1 MTFPIA
7 RGHVLVGRHTTYDR
21 RRSHDSTGQDRPG
34 RHSPAGRGER
44 PGVIIGSTDS
54 EALISWYRAA
64 LEPGRPLGGASMIV
78 GPGAIIG
85 FDERDDVADTAAE
98 PGRQMINITVRD
110 VRAAE
115 RHLNTLGVTW
125 VRPVEEVGGGW
136 FFSTI
141 VDPVGNH
148 LQILQGP
155 ETP

>member
-1 MTFPIA
+1 MSAPTSKN
-7 RGHVLVGRHTTYDR
+7 T
-21 RRSHDSTGQDRPG
+21 DSTSNADTITGL
-34 RHSPAGRGER
+34 
-44 PGVIIGSTDS
+44 GVILGSTDS
-54 EALISWYRAA
+54 DALIAWYRAA
-64 LEPGRPLGGASMIV
+64 LEPLGARWAEHLLIV

-85 FDERDDVADTAAE
+85 FDERDDVADKTAE

-115 RHLNTLGVTW
+115 SHLDTLGVTW

-141 VDPVGNH
+141 VDPVGNY

>member
-1 MTFPIA
+1 MTAP
-7 RGHVLVGRHTTYDR
+7 TDD
-21 RRSHDSTGQDRPG
+21 SDSDSTGITG
-34 RHSPAGRGER
+34 L
-44 PGVIIGSTDS
+44 GVILGSTDPAS
-54 EALISWYRAA
+54 LISWYRAA
-64 LEPGRPLGGASMIV
+64 LEPLGARWAEHLLIV

-85 FDERDDVADTAAE
+85 FDERDDVADKAVE

-115 RHLNTLGVTW
+115 RHLDTLGVTW

-141 VDPVGNH
+141 VDPAGNY

>member
-1 MTFPIA
+1 MSAPTSKN
-7 RGHVLVGRHTTYDR
+7 T
-21 RRSHDSTGQDRPG
+21 DSTSNADTISGL
-34 RHSPAGRGER
+34 
-44 PGVIIGSTDS
+44 GVILGSTDS
-54 EALISWYRAA
+54 DALIAWYRAA
-64 LEPGRPLGGASMIV
+64 LEPLGARWAEHLLIV

-85 FDERDDVADTAAE
+85 FDERDDVADKAAE

-115 RHLNTLGVTW
+115 SHLDTLGVTW

-141 VDPVGNH
+141 VDPVGNY

>member
-1 MTFPIA
+1 MSAPTSKN
-7 RGHVLVGRHTTYDR
+7 T
-21 RRSHDSTGQDRPG
+21 DSTSNADTITGL
-34 RHSPAGRGER
+34 
-44 PGVIIGSTDS
+44 GVILGSTDS
-54 EALISWYRAA
+54 DALIAWYRAA
-64 LEPGRPLGGASMIV
+64 LEPLGARWAEHLLIV

-85 FDERDDVADTAAE
+85 FDERDDVADKAAE

-115 RHLNTLGVTW
+115 SHLDTLGVTW

-141 VDPVGNH
+141 VDPVGNY

-155 ETP
+155 ETA

>member
-1 MTFPIA
+1 MTAP
-7 RGHVLVGRHTTYDR
+7 T
-21 RRSHDSTGQDRPG
+21 DSSDNTGITG
-34 RHSPAGRGER
+34 LGI
-44 PGVIIGSTDS
+44 IIGSTDAAS
-54 EALISWYRAA
+54 LISWYRAA
-64 LEPGRPLGGASMIV
+64 LEPLGARWAEHLLIV

-85 FDERDDVADTAAE
+85 FDERDDVADKAAE
-98 PGRQMINITVRD
+98 PGRQMINITVGD

-141 VDPVGNH
+141 VDPVGNY

>member
-1 MTFPIA
+1 MTAP
-7 RGHVLVGRHTTYDR
+7 TD
-21 RRSHDSTGQDRPG
+21 DSDNTGITG
-34 RHSPAGRGER
+34 L
-44 PGVIIGSTDS
+44 GVILGSTDS

-64 LEPGRPLGGASMIV
+64 LEPLGARWAEHLLMV

-85 FDERDDVADTAAE
+85 FDERDDVADKAAE

-141 VDPVGNH
+141 VDPVGNY

-155 ETP
+155 ESP

>member
-1 MTFPIA
+1 MTAP
-7 RGHVLVGRHTTYDR
+7 T
-21 RRSHDSTGQDRPG
+21 DSSDNTGITG
-34 RHSPAGRGER
+34 LGI
-44 PGVIIGSTDS
+44 IIGSTDAAS
-54 EALISWYRAA
+54 LIAWYRAA
-64 LEPGRPLGGASMIV
+64 LEPLGARWAEHLLIV

-85 FDERDDVADTAAE
+85 FDERDDVADKAAE
-98 PGRQMINITVRD
+98 PGRQMINITVGD

-141 VDPVGNH
+141 VDPVGNY

>member
-1 MTFPIA
+1 MSAPTSKN
-7 RGHVLVGRHTTYDR
+7 T
-21 RRSHDSTGQDRPG
+21 DST
-34 RHSPAGRGER
+34 SNAGTITGL
-44 PGVIIGSTDS
+44 GVILGSTDS
-54 EALISWYRAA
+54 DALIAWYRAA
-64 LEPGRPLGGASMIV
+64 LEPLGARWAEHLLIV

-85 FDERDDVADTAAE
+85 FDERDDVADKAAE

-115 RHLNTLGVTW
+115 SHLDTLGVTW

-141 VDPVGNH
+141 VDPVGNY